1 MLGDAARHSVSIATP
16 NADGS
21 WASTKCWHFTSG
33 NYIKHTLADGTL
45 HYPGAN
51 NMTIAFW
58 WKKPILSGSH
68 GFTGSCIPV
77 GLKSGNKTVIGL
89 VGHEAFDGGIQ
100 NMYVRIPRNSGA
112 GYSTMSMGSS
122 PYYSSIYNDD
132 CSSGSDLWDG
142 WVFTTLSYTHSG
154 ATTNNIFLD
163 NACYDNLGPVF
174 LGNNSY
180 LINYLNQD
188 NNVQIGGNHSF
199 YIREL
204 GIWHTVLD
212 ESNKT
217 ALYNNGSPIDFKTDV
232 GNYNQSSSLKAY
244 WRFGDG
250 TGDNPAN
257 HLNDEE
263 DDATTINMD
272 LTGVDSF
279 YGTIN
284 QVPVSSVGGS

>member
-1 MLGDAARHSVSIATP
+1 MLANIARESKTFETAA
-16 NADGS
+16 S
-21 WASTKCWHFTSG
+21 WESAYCWHFTSG
-33 NYIKHTLADGTL
+33 QYILHTLTNGTL

-58 WKKPILSGSH
+58 WKKPIISGAH
-68 GFTGSCIPV
+68 WGPNACIPI
-77 GLKSGNKTVIGL
+77 GLKAGTRNIMGL
-89 VGHEAFDGGIQ
+89 VGAETDSGSK
-100 NMYVRIPRNSGA
+100 NLYLRVPRNSSFGTITY
-112 GYSTMSMGSS
+112 GLFPV
-122 PYYSSIYNDD
+122 PYYSDTQNDD
-132 CSSGSDLWDG
+132 CPSGSDLWDN

-154 ATTNNIFLD
+154 DARINTFVN
-163 NACYDNLGPVF
+163 NACYASHGPMDVLGSNCHLLDV
-174 LGNNSY
+174 LGG
-180 LINYLNQD
+180 D
-188 NNVQIGGNHSF
+188 NNIQIGGDSSF

-204 GIWHTVLD
+204 GIWHTALD

-263 DDATTINMD
+263 NDGSTIDMD
-272 LTGVDSF
+272 LTGAGSF
-279 YGTIN
+279 YGTIS
-284 QVPVSSVGGS
+284 QIPVSSAGATE